1 VDNNQHHDH
10 ENQKAIQEQAS
21 KELAS
26 IFEKMPNE
34 IPLILI
40 TNKTNNEQYN
50 DATRQI
56 IRTIR
61 TLTSKISMKEF
72 DITHDKAKIYNVEY
86 TPTILFNPEE
96 YNIRWL
102 GAPLGEEGRTFI
114 EALIMLGYQES
125 HLSDASSSVLGK
137 IDSNRD
143 IKVFV
148 SPT

>member
-1 VDNNQHHDH
+1 MDNNQHHDH

-21 KELAS
+21 KELAA
-26 IFEKMPNE
+26 IFEKITNE
-34 IPLILI
+34 IPLVLI
-40 TNKTNNEQYN
+40 TSKAKNEQFN
-50 DATRQI
+50 DAARQI

-61 TLTSKISMKEF
+61 TITSKISLKEF
-72 DITHDKAKIYNVEY
+72 DIGHDKAKPYNVEY
-86 TPTILFNPEE
+86 TPTIFFNPEK

-125 HLSDASSSVLGK
+125 RVSDASSSVLNK
-137 IDSNRD
+137 ISSKRD